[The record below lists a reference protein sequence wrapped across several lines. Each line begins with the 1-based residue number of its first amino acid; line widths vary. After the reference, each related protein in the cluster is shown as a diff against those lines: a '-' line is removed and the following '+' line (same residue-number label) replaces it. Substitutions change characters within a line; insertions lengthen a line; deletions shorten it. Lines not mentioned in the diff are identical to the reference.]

1 MRNNQKK
8 KKKKEKTVEIK
19 KAYIKDRRLHKEQ
32 YLKIKKTNN
41 AEDWKRRNI
50 KVVTNNLNSEGK
62 WSQIKNSYCLRMRHK
77 H

>member
-41 AEDWKRRNI
+41 AED
-50 KVVTNNLNSEGK
+50 
-62 WSQIKNSYCLRMRHK
+62 
-77 H
+77 

>member
-8 KKKKEKTVEIK
+8 KKKKKKERERRVEIK

-32 YLKIKKTNN
+32 YLKIKTTNN

-50 KVVTNNLNSEGK
+50 KVVTNNLK
-62 WSQIKNSYCLRMRHK
+62 Q
-77 H
+77 